1 MSAVNT
7 GGTRQRLNSLRSS
20 QAKAYATGAAYL
32 RYRTFCSEAM
42 RRLLPFLLL
51 TTATTALAQ
60 TTSPVIDRS
69 DMPSLTVG
77 VDSLRLSVASPVLP
91 ATAPPLSRRGA
102 NQTWNYAAL
111 VPASQR
117 VESYL
122 PASVVTATSLF
133 YSFTFGAF
141 GGVNR
146 ATVASP
152 QALPIPAGANLPIT
166 VTDTYQFYNL
176 AAAGATP
183 QDFRSV
189 GFGATLS
196 GTAIPVTYA
205 SAAQQ
210 DVIYRFP
217 LSFASQA
224 DSSSSFFSTP
234 AAVATAGYLSQKRKR
249 VNKPD
254 AWGTLITPFGTFQ
267 TVRVVTKLI
276 DHDSVAFGGTPGQ
289 GFDIPL
295 TREYKWLAK
304 GQHVP
309 VLTITTRLLA
319 GQEVVSDVEYRDSYR
334 RLVSLATRDA
344 AFEASLGAAPNPSA
358 VGSELTLSMP
368 VGSGPL
374 TVSATDVVGRLL
386 FRRSYD
392 GTKGSVRL
400 AGEAFGSFRGV
411 ALLTVQTARG
421 TATRRVVRE

>member
-1 MSAVNT
+1 
-7 GGTRQRLNSLRSS
+7 
-20 QAKAYATGAAYL
+20 
-32 RYRTFCSEAM
+32 M
-42 RRLLPFLLL
+42 RRILPLLL
-51 TTATTALAQ
+51 LAAAPALAQ
-60 TTSPVIDRS
+60 NTSPVIDRS
-69 DMPSLTVG
+69 DLPSLTVG
-77 VDSLRLSVASPVLP
+77 VDSLRLSVAGPVLP
-91 ATAPPLSRRGA
+91 ASAPPLTQRGA
-102 NQTWNYAAL
+102 NQSWNYAGL
-111 VPASQR
+111 VPVSQR
-117 VESYL
+117 VESYV

-133 YSFTFGAF
+133 YSFTFGPL

-152 QALPIPAGANLPIT
+152 QALPVPAGANLPIAL
-166 VTDTYQFYNL
+166 TDTYQFFNL

-189 GFGATLS
+189 GFGASLN

-205 SAAQQ
+205 SATQQ

-217 LSFASQA
+217 LSFASPA

-234 AAVATAGYLSQKRKR
+234 AAIATVGYLSQKRKR

-254 AWGTLITPFGTFQ
+254 AWGTLTTPFGTFQ
-267 TVRVVTKLI
+267 TVRIVTKLI

-319 GQEVVSDVEYRDSYR
+319 GQEVVSGVEYRDSYR
-334 RLVSLATRDA
+334 RIIRLGTRDA
-344 AFEASLGAAPNPSA
+344 VLEAGLAAAPNPSA
-358 VGSELTLSMP
+358 VGSALTISVP
-368 VGSGPL
+368 AGSGPL

-386 FRRSYD
+386 FRRSFD
-392 GTKGSVRL
+392 GGASSIRL
-400 AGEAFGSFRGV
+400 ESEAFGGFRGMV
-411 ALLTVQTARG
+411 LLSVQTARG

>member
-1 MSAVNT
+1 
-7 GGTRQRLNSLRSS
+7 
-20 QAKAYATGAAYL
+20 
-32 RYRTFCSEAM
+32 M
-42 RRLLPFLLL
+42 RRILPLLL
-51 TTATTALAQ
+51 LAAAPALAQ
-60 TTSPVIDRS
+60 NTSPVIDRS
-69 DMPSLTVG
+69 DLPSLTVG
-77 VDSLRLSVASPVLP
+77 VDSLRLSVAGPVLP
-91 ATAPPLSRRGA
+91 ASAPPLTQRGA
-102 NQTWNYAAL
+102 NQSWNYAGL
-111 VPASQR
+111 VPVSQR
-117 VESYL
+117 VESYV

-133 YSFTFGAF
+133 YSFTFGPL

-152 QALPIPAGANLPIT
+152 QALPVPAGANLPIAL
-166 VTDTYQFYNL
+166 TDTYQFFNL

-189 GFGATLS
+189 GFGASLN

-217 LSFASQA
+217 LSFASPA

-234 AAVATAGYLSQKRKR
+234 AAIATVGYLSQKRKR

-254 AWGTLITPFGTFQ
+254 AWGTLTTPFGTFQ
-267 TVRVVTKLI
+267 TVRIVTKLI

-319 GQEVVSDVEYRDSYR
+319 GQEVVSGVEYRDSYR
-334 RLVSLATRDA
+334 RIIRLGTRDA
-344 AFEASLGAAPNPSA
+344 VLEAGLAAAPNPSA
-358 VGSELTLSMP
+358 VGSALTLSVP
-368 VGSGPL
+368 AGSGPL

-386 FRRSYD
+386 FRRSFD
-392 GTKGSVRL
+392 GGASSIRL
-400 AGEAFGSFRGV
+400 ESEAFGGFRGV
-411 ALLTVQTARG
+411 VLLSVQTARG

>member
-1 MSAVNT
+1 
-7 GGTRQRLNSLRSS
+7 
-20 QAKAYATGAAYL
+20 
-32 RYRTFCSEAM
+32 M
-42 RRLLPFLLL
+42 RPLLPLLLL
-51 TTATTALAQ
+51 TAAPALAQ
-60 TTSPVIDRS
+60 TTSPVIDRT
-69 DMPSLTVG
+69 DLPSLTAG
-77 VDSLRLSVASPVLP
+77 VDSLRLSVAGPVLP
-91 ATAPPLSRRGA
+91 ASAPPLSQRGA

-111 VPASQR
+111 VPVSQR
-117 VESYL
+117 VESYV

-133 YSFTFGAF
+133 YSFTFGAL
-141 GGVNR
+141 GGANR

-152 QALPIPAGANLPIT
+152 QALPVPAGANLPIAL
-166 VTDTYQFYNL
+166 TDTYQFFNL
-176 AAAGATP
+176 AAAGTTP

-189 GFGATLS
+189 GFGASLN

-234 AAVATAGYLSQKRKR
+234 AAIATVGYLNQKRKR

-254 AWGTLITPFGTFQ
+254 AWGTLTTPFGTFQ
-267 TVRVVTKLI
+267 TVRIVTRLI
-276 DHDSVAFGGTPGQ
+276 DHDSVAFGGMPGQ

-319 GQEVVSDVEYRDSYR
+319 GQEVVSGVEYRDSYR
-334 RLVSLATRDA
+334 RIIRLGTRDA
-344 AFEASLGAAPNPSA
+344 VLDAGLAAAPNPSA
-358 VGSELTLSMP
+358 AGSALTLSVP
-368 VGSGPL
+368 AGSGPF
-374 TVSATDVVGRLL
+374 TVSATDVVGRVL
-386 FRRSYD
+386 FRRSFD
-392 GTKGSVRL
+392 GSAGSVRL
-400 AGEAFGSFRGV
+400 AAEAFGGFWGV

>member
-1 MSAVNT
+1 
-7 GGTRQRLNSLRSS
+7 
-20 QAKAYATGAAYL
+20 
-32 RYRTFCSEAM
+32 M
-42 RRLLPFLLL
+42 RRILPLLL
-51 TTATTALAQ
+51 LAAAPALAQ
-60 TTSPVIDRS
+60 NTSPVIDRS
-69 DMPSLTVG
+69 DLPSLTVG
-77 VDSLRLSVASPVLP
+77 VDSLRLSVAGPVLP
-91 ATAPPLSRRGA
+91 ASAPPLTQRGA
-102 NQTWNYAAL
+102 NQSWNYAGL
-111 VPASQR
+111 VPVSQR
-117 VESYL
+117 VESYV

-133 YSFTFGAF
+133 YSFTFGPL

-152 QALPIPAGANLPIT
+152 QALPVPAGANLPIAL
-166 VTDTYQFYNL
+166 TDTYQFFNL

-189 GFGATLS
+189 GFGASLN

-205 SAAQQ
+205 SATQQ

-217 LSFASQA
+217 LSFASPA

-234 AAVATAGYLSQKRKR
+234 AAIATVGYLSQKRKR

-254 AWGTLITPFGTFQ
+254 AWGTLTTPFGTFQ
-267 TVRVVTKLI
+267 TVRIVTKLI

-319 GQEVVSDVEYRDSYR
+319 GQEVVSGVEYRDSYR
-334 RLVSLATRDA
+334 RIIRLGTRDA
-344 AFEASLGAAPNPSA
+344 VLEAGLATAPNPSA
-358 VGSELTLSMP
+358 VGSALTLSVP
-368 VGSGPL
+368 AGSGPL

-386 FRRSYD
+386 FRRSFD
-392 GTKGSVRL
+392 GGASSIRL
-400 AGEAFGSFRGV
+400 ESEAFGGFRGV
-411 ALLTVQTARG
+411 VLLSVQTARG

>member
-1 MSAVNT
+1 
-7 GGTRQRLNSLRSS
+7 
-20 QAKAYATGAAYL
+20 
-32 RYRTFCSEAM
+32 M
-42 RRLLPFLLL
+42 RRILPLLL
-51 TTATTALAQ
+51 LAAAPALAQ
-60 TTSPVIDRS
+60 NTSPVIDRS
-69 DMPSLTVG
+69 DLPSLTVG
-77 VDSLRLSVASPVLP
+77 VDSLRLSVAGPVLP
-91 ATAPPLSRRGA
+91 ASAPPLTQRGA
-102 NQTWNYAAL
+102 NQSWNYAGL
-111 VPASQR
+111 VPVSQR
-117 VESYL
+117 VESYV

-133 YSFTFGAF
+133 YSFTFGPL

-152 QALPIPAGANLPIT
+152 QALPVPAGANLPIAL
-166 VTDTYQFYNL
+166 TDTYQFFNL

-189 GFGATLS
+189 GFGASLN

-205 SAAQQ
+205 SATQQ

-217 LSFASQA
+217 LSFASPA

-234 AAVATAGYLSQKRKR
+234 AAIATVGYLSQKRKR

-254 AWGTLITPFGTFQ
+254 AWGTLTTPFGTFQ
-267 TVRVVTKLI
+267 TVRIVTKLI

-319 GQEVVSDVEYRDSYR
+319 GQEVVSGVEYRDSYR
-334 RLVSLATRDA
+334 RIIRLGTRDA
-344 AFEASLGAAPNPSA
+344 VLEAGLAAAPNPSA
-358 VGSELTLSMP
+358 VGSALTISVP
-368 VGSGPL
+368 AGSGPL

-386 FRRSYD
+386 FRRSFD
-392 GTKGSVRL
+392 GGASSIRL
-400 AGEAFGSFRGV
+400 ESEAFGGFRGV
-411 ALLTVQTARG
+411 VLLSVQTARG

>member
-1 MSAVNT
+1 
-7 GGTRQRLNSLRSS
+7 
-20 QAKAYATGAAYL
+20 
-32 RYRTFCSEAM
+32 M

-51 TTATTALAQ
+51 ATAPALAQ
-60 TTSPVIDRS
+60 TTSPVIDRT
-69 DMPSLTVG
+69 DMPSLTAG

-91 ATAPPLSRRGA
+91 ASAPPLSRRGA
-102 NQTWNYAAL
+102 NQTWNYAGL

-117 VESYL
+117 VESFV

-133 YSFTFGAF
+133 YAFTFGPL

-152 QALPIPAGANLPIT
+152 QALPVPAGASLPIAI
-166 VTDTYQFYNL
+166 TDSYQFFSL

-189 GFGATLS
+189 GFGASLN
-196 GTAIPVTYA
+196 GTAVPVTYA
-205 SAAQQ
+205 SATQQ

-234 AAVATAGYLSQKRKR
+234 AAIATAGYLSQKRKR

-254 AWGTLITPFGTFQ
+254 AWGTLTTPFGQFQ

-276 DHDSVAFGGTPGQ
+276 DHDSVAFGGTAGQ

-319 GQEVVSDVEYRDSYR
+319 GQETITGVEYRDSYR
-334 RLVSLATRDA
+334 RIIRLATRDA
-344 AFEASLGAAPNPSA
+344 ALDAGLAAAPNPSA
-358 VGSELTLSMP
+358 AGSALSLSVP
-368 VGSGPL
+368 AGSGPL
-374 TVSATDVVGRLL
+374 LVSATDVVGRLL
-386 FRRSYD
+386 FRRSYASN
-392 GTKGSVRL
+392 TGSVSIE
-400 AGEAFGSFRGV
+400 GGAFGSFRGV

>member
-1 MSAVNT
+1 
-7 GGTRQRLNSLRSS
+7 
-20 QAKAYATGAAYL
+20 
-32 RYRTFCSEAM
+32 M

-51 TTATTALAQ
+51 ATAPVLAQ
-60 TTSPVIDRS
+60 TTSPVIDRT
-69 DMPSLTVG
+69 DMPALTAG
-77 VDSLRLSVASPVLP
+77 VDSSRLSVASPVLP
-91 ATAPPLSRRGA
+91 ASAPPLSKRGA
-102 NQTWNYAAL
+102 NQTWNYAGL

-117 VESYL
+117 VESFV
-122 PASVVTATSLF
+122 PASVVTATSFF
-133 YSFTFGAF
+133 YAFTFGPL
-141 GGVNR
+141 GGANR

-152 QALPIPAGANLPIT
+152 QALPVPAGANLPIT
-166 VTDTYQFYNL
+166 ITDSYQFFSL
-176 AAAGATP
+176 AAAGATS

-189 GFGATLS
+189 GFGASLN
-196 GTAIPVTYA
+196 GTAVPATYA

-234 AAVATAGYLSQKRKR
+234 AAISSVGYLSQKRKR

-254 AWGTLITPFGTFQ
+254 AWGTLTTPFGQFQ

-276 DHDSVAFGGTPGQ
+276 DHDSVAFGGTAGQ

-319 GQEVVSDVEYRDSYR
+319 GQETITGVEYRDSYR
-334 RLVSLATRDA
+334 RIVRLATRDA
-344 AFEASLGAAPNPSA
+344 ALDAGLAAAPNPSA
-358 VGSELTLSMP
+358 VGSALTLSLP
-368 VGSGPL
+368 AGSGPL
-374 TVSATDVVGRLL
+374 LVSVTDLVGRLL
-386 FRRSYD
+386 FRRSFAS
-392 GTKGSVRL
+392 GLGSVSIEGGAL
-400 AGEAFGSFRGV
+400 GTFRGV
-411 ALLTVQTARG
+411 ALLTVQTVRG